1 MIKICFVCTGNTCR
15 SIMAE
20 RIMKNLLKQKKI
32 EQIKVCSKGLRANGE
47 NITENAKKVLLY
59 NGLSS
64 LNRKSVK
71 LKKIDKNTLYIVMT
85 NKMKSFVD
93 SKKLISFEDLIGQEV
108 IDPYGQDES
117 VYQKT
122 FVLLEKG
129 IKILLNKIQME
140 SMQW

>member
-47 NITENAKKVLLY
+47 NITENAKKVLRY

-93 SKKLISFEDLIGQEV
+93 SKKLISFEDLIRQEV

-140 SMQW
+140 SMQ

>member
-47 NITENAKKVLLY
+47 NITENAKKVLRY

-122 FVLLEKG
+122 FVLLERG

-140 SMQW
+140 SMQ

>member
-47 NITENAKKVLLY
+47 NITENAKKVLRK
-59 NGLSS
+59 NGISS

-140 SMQW
+140 SMQ

>member
-47 NITENAKKVLLY
+47 NITENAKKVLRK
-59 NGLSS
+59 NGISS

-129 IKILLNKIQME
+129 IKILFNKIQME
-140 SMQW
+140 SMQ

>member
-47 NITENAKKVLLY
+47 NITENAKKVLRY

>member
-32 EQIKVCSKGLRANGE
+32 EQIKVCSKGLRANAE
-47 NITENAKKVLLY
+47 NITENAKKVLRY

-140 SMQW
+140 SMQ

>member
-47 NITENAKKVLLY
+47 NITENAKKVLRY

-140 SMQW
+140 SMQ